1 MPWRNFTVPVSD
13 CSPEAIDR
21 TARAEDPGTCRFRCN
36 TLGQNLASKQQTTC
50 VPRPLW
56 NILVRH
62 SNGHL
67 SRRLWRCS
75 FCRVRPG
82 LAMLV
87 SERKTEVLVCIGLQ
101 LQVDGSALK

>member
-1 MPWRNFTVPVSD
+1 MPSRNFTVPVSD

-21 TARAEDPGTCRFRCN
+21 TARAEDPGTCRFRSN

-56 NILVRH
+56 NILVQH

-67 SRRLWRCS
+67 SRRLWKCS
-75 FCRVRPG
+75 FAELDPVWRCWSQN
-82 LAMLV
+82 AK
-87 SERKTEVLVCIGLQ
+87 RKY
-101 LQVDGSALK
+101 